1 MHPRACCRAACAAL
15 FAVMLLPPGLAAQ
28 SLTGAELPAAGR
40 LSWRAGAL
48 AVGTLGA
55 VMLLDGAVAR
65 TVRSGSVEQELGGVA
80 STFRHGGQPEVWATM
95 SLGLTAA
102 GLVTGNERLT
112 GAGIRATAAVALGGL
127 ASHGLKAAIG
137 RSRPG
142 GIDPD
147 EFSPFAGEASMP
159 SGHTTVAFA
168 LATSLA
174 DEIRRPW
181 ASVLLYGA
189 ATGTALSR
197 VYDRRHWASDVAIG
211 AAVGITAAKFVNGRW
226 RVFGLRAPDF
236 LIMAGGAGAGWSI
249 EF

>member
-1 MHPRACCRAACAAL
+1 MPPRACCRAARAGL
-15 FAVMLLPPGLAAQ
+15 HAVLLLPAGLAAQ
-28 SLTGAELPAAGR
+28 SLPGPGLPPAAGVT
-40 LSWRAGAL
+40 WRDGAL
-48 AVGTLGA
+48 AVGALGA

-65 TVRSGSVEQELGGVA
+65 MVRSGSVEQELGGVA
-80 STFRHGGQPEVWATM
+80 ATFRHGGQPEVWGTVG
-95 SLGLTAA
+95 LGLTAA
-102 GLVTGNERLT
+102 GLVSGNDRLT

-142 GIDPD
+142 SIDPD
-147 EFSPFAGEASMP
+147 EFTPFAGEASMP

-226 RVFGLRAPDF
+226 RVFGLRAPNF
-236 LIMAGGAGAGWSI
+236 LVTAGGAGAGWSL